1 MLGET
6 PVSTMSLLMGTEMRT
21 LSRRATVPLV
31 ALLTCSKSMF
41 LAAHA
46 LRLSVTCCHRFGSMS
61 SRRCGRPLSA
71 LQRSPVS
78 ASGATRLGRR
88 ETLRC

>member
-41 LAAHA
+41 LAARA
-46 LRLSVTCCHRFGSMS
+46 LRLSVYVLPQV
-61 SRRCGRPLSA
+61 RRDVFAAVRTPFERAPEVAG
-71 LQRSPVS
+71 
-78 ASGATRLGRR
+78 
-88 ETLRC
+88 